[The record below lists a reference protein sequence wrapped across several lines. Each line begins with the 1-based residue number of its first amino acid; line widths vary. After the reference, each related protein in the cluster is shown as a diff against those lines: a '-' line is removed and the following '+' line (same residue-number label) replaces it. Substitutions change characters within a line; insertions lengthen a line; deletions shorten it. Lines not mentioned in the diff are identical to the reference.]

1 MLCNSVSSLGAEE
14 MGTKPGERFVFK
26 IKQIRATTAI
36 CRRNGWW
43 DHKLAPKN
51 HQASFGQ
58 RFLFKSAH
66 CKLFLW
72 KRCSSDILFNTY
84 SATCK
89 NVPVLQKQMAFSYRR
104 NFPNQKF

>member
-1 MLCNSVSSLGAEE
+1 MLVGLWTKGDVDEVSIQLDESLGVRYA
-14 MGTKPGERFVFK
+14 
-26 IKQIRATTAI
+26 AA
-36 CRRNGWW
+36 RRNGWW